1 MKPSAFVWLCLAAWP
16 LLHAP
21 ASAEPSAPA
30 AIDARLQQCLDDPG
44 KASTGDQD
52 DCISQAAHE
61 WDALLNQDYKR
72 LGDRLPPDGRT
83 RLRDAQRAWLR
94 SRDAD
99 RALIG
104 AVYATTS
111 GTMYVPMS
119 ANDVMELTAT
129 RARRLEAYLAALD
142 GTAPALPTLPAP
154 DDPAENGARL
164 PHRAADEAKRCP
176 AATEAC
182 AARLAP
188 PYAQDLAEIE
198 AAVARRLPRT
208 ARPLL
213 DGSRAAW
220 SLFRDRE
227 VALIDAL
234 PPDGGAVRKL
244 GLSVERLTLLDGAIG
259 MIGRG

>member
-1 MKPSAFVWLCLAAWP
+1 MKPSAFAWLCLAAWP
-16 LLHAP
+16 LLQAP
-21 ASAEPSAPA
+21 AAAEPSAPA
-30 AIDARLQQCLDDPG
+30 AIDARLQQCLDDPD

-52 DCISQAAHE
+52 DCITQAEHE

-83 RLRDAQRAWLR
+83 KLRDAQRAWLR

-99 RALIG
+99 RALLG

-142 GTAPALPTLPAP
+142 GIAPALPPPRAL
-154 DDPAENGARL
+154 DDPPENGARL
-164 PHRAADEAKRCP
+164 PHRAAAEAKRCP
-176 AATEAC
+176 AATDAC

-188 PYAQDLAEIE
+188 AYGQDLAEIE
-198 AAVARRLPRT
+198 SSMARRLPHA
-208 ARPLL
+208 ARPSL
-213 DGSRAAW
+213 DSSRAAW
-220 SLFRDRE
+220 TLFRDRE

-234 PPDGGAVRKL
+234 SPNGTAVRKL
-244 GLSVERLTLLDGAIG
+244 GLSAERLALLDGAIG